1 MCDASTSIYCIWR
14 DLGALNAIVFI
25 TEKRTPAYWKLN
37 IVSEVFSYTPTL
49 ETVPSLDSSILSKK
63 TKKPISFFW
72 YLGKSSLTVESRW
85 MTNPPYVSYQGAD
98 MDSPTASTVA
108 PEVEF
113 SGDIVAPFQ
122 FWGSISKKFLKLQ
135 TLQNHQHHQH
145 PVTSLFFE
153 SNIHLN
159 W

>member
-63 TKKPISFFW
+63 TKKPISSFW

-85 MTNPPYVSYQGAD
+85 MTKPPYVYQGAD
-98 MDSPTASTVA
+98 IDSPNASTVA

-113 SGDIVAPFQ
+113 SSDIVAPFQ
-122 FWGSISKKFLKLQ
+122 FWGSISKTFLTPSPTSKNASWLKLQ
-135 TLQNHQHHQH
+135 NSIVKTR
-145 PVTSLFFE
+145 PCKTG
-153 SNIHLN
+153 
-159 W
+159 